1 MTIFFKN
8 YWAYLSVILSL
19 LVILPIIIIFLFIF
33 HSGSDTWIHLK
44 NTVLTSYIINSL
56 ILLIFSALGT
66 LILGTVS
73 AWLVVM
79 YKFPFKKYI
88 EWLLVLPLAIP
99 SYALAYVYS
108 DLLDYGGYL
117 TVIFSFII
125 NTEIKSIN
133 FYSIYGAIFVF
144 IFSLYPYVYLLARQA
159 FIAQSGTYL
168 EVAKVSGLNLR
179 SIFYKVSIPLAR
191 PALIG
196 GVILVMMETLADFGV
211 ADYLGIET
219 FTKGIY
225 KAWFNLG
232 DIISA
237 GKLSIILLITI
248 SLIITIEKT
257 LRGKSEYTNDV
268 RSFRNFK
275 LNKLNKF
282 LKIAALVICSIPIII
297 GFIIPLITLINWSI
311 DSINNV
317 NIYNFFNLILSSFSL
332 ALLAS
337 LICVAFAIIIIYG
350 VRTNEKIAGPFARIA
365 SLGYS
370 IPGAVAAIGVLIPLA
385 WLDNFINDF
394 SLYYFNISI
403 GLILTGSWFAL
414 LFAYLVRFLALS
426 MHSVE
431 SSFIKIPKSLD
442 YVAKVLGAS
451 NSKILTKINARIGL
465 GGISLGLLIVFVDV
479 LKELPATIILRPFG
493 LNTLAI
499 KAHEY
504 AIDERLG
511 DAAIPLL
518 AIIIVCLIPLF
529 ILAKGIRE

>member
-1 MTIFFKN
+1 MTIFLKN
-8 YWAYLSVILSL
+8 SWAYLSVILSL
-19 LVILPIIIIFLFIF
+19 LVILPIIIIFLFLF
-33 HSGSDTWIHLK
+33 HSGTDTWIHLK
-44 NTVLTSYIINSL
+44 NTVLASYVINSI
-56 ILLIFSALGT
+56 ILLIFSAIGT
-66 LILGTVS
+66 IILGTVS

-79 YKFPFKKYI
+79 YKFPFKKYL

-108 DLLDYGGYL
+108 DLLDYGGFL
-117 TVIFSFII
+117 TAIFSFII
-125 NTEIKSIN
+125 NTEINTIN

-159 FIAQSGTYL
+159 FIAQSGTYI
-168 EVAKVSGLNLR
+168 EVAKVSGLNLL
-179 SIFYKVSIPLAR
+179 SIFYRVAIPLAR

-196 GVILVMMETLADFGV
+196 GVILVIMETLADFGV
-211 ADYLGIET
+211 ADYLGIDT

-232 DIISA
+232 DIVSA

-248 SLIITIEKT
+248 SLIITFEKS
-257 LRGKSEYTNDV
+257 LRGKSEFTNDA
-268 RSFRNFK
+268 RSYKNFK

-282 LKIAALVICSIPIII
+282 LGIAALIICSIPIII
-297 GFIIPLITLINWSI
+297 GFIIPFITLINWSI

-317 NIYNFFNLILSSFSL
+317 DIYNFFNLILSSFSL
-332 ALLAS
+332 ALIAS
-337 LICVAFAIIIIYG
+337 IICIVFAVLIIYG
-350 VRTNEKIAGPFARIA
+350 VRTNEKIASPFARLA

-370 IPGAVAAIGVLIPLA
+370 IPGAVAAVGVLIPLA
-385 WLDNFINDF
+385 WFDNFINDF
-394 SLYYFNISI
+394 SLQYFNTSP

-451 NSKILTKINARIGL
+451 NSKILSKVNVRIGF

-518 AIIIVCLIPLF
+518 AIIIVCFIPLF
-529 ILAKGIRE
+529 ILARGIRQ

>member
-1 MTIFFKN
+1 MDIFLKN
-8 YWAYLSVILSL
+8 SWAYVSVILSL
-19 LVILPIIIIFLFIF
+19 IVILPILIIFFFLFY
-33 HSGSDTWIHLK
+33 SGNDTWIHLK
-44 NTVLTSYIINSL
+44 ETVLASYAINSF
-56 ILLIFSALGT
+56 ILLIFSGIGT
-66 LILGTVS
+66 LLLGTVT

-79 YKFPFKKYI
+79 YIFPFKKYL

-108 DLLDYGGYL
+108 DLLDYGGFL
-117 TVIFSFII
+117 TTLFSLIMFKEI
-125 NTEIKSIN
+125 NSIN

-159 FIAQSGTYL
+159 FIAQSGTYI
-168 EVAKVSGLNLR
+168 EVAKVSGLNIF
-179 SIFYKVSIPLAR
+179 SVFYKVALPLAR

-196 GVILVMMETLADFGV
+196 GVILVIMETLADFGV

-232 DIISA
+232 DIVSA

-248 SLIITIEKT
+248 SLIISLEKIM
-257 LRGKSEYTNDV
+257 RGKSEFTNDI
-268 RSFRNFK
+268 RTFRNFK
-275 LNKLNKF
+275 FIKLNKF
-282 LKIAALVICSIPIII
+282 LGIIALITCSIPIFI
-297 GFIIPLITLINWSI
+297 GFIIPFITLVNWSLNSM
-311 DSINNV
+311 DNV
-317 NIYNFFNLILSSFSL
+317 NIYNFFNLVLSSFTL
-332 ALLAS
+332 AFTAS
-337 LICVAFAIIIIYG
+337 IICIVFAIIIVYG
-350 VRTNEKIAGPFARIA
+350 VRTNEKIASPFARLA

-370 IPGAVAAIGVLIPLA
+370 IPGAVAAVGVLIPLA
-385 WLDNFINDF
+385 WLDNFINGI
-394 SLYYFNISI
+394 SLIYFDTSL

-426 MHSVE
+426 MNSVE

-442 YVAKVLGAS
+442 YVAKVLGS
-451 NSKILTKINARIGL
+451 SDSKILTKVNARIGF

-479 LKELPATIILRPFG
+479 LKELPATMILRPFG
-493 LNTLAI
+493 LNTLAV

-511 DAAIPLL
+511 DASIPLL
-518 AIIIVCLIPLF
+518 AIIVVCLLPLF
-529 ILAKGIRE
+529 ILARGIK